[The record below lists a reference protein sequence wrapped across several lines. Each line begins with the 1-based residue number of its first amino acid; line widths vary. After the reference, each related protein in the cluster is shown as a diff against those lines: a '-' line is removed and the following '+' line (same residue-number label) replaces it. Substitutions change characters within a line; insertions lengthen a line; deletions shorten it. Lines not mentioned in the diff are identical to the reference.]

1 MGEAL
6 HRLPGEDGAGIAAMM
21 GKERLNVRV

>member
-6 HRLPGEDGAGIAAMM
+6 YRLPGEDGAGIAPVIFKIPALS
-21 GKERLNVRV
+21 GN